1 MNYEQNTKKQGKV
14 WLVGAGPSDQEL
26 LTVKGKR
33 LLSEADVI
41 VYDRLA
47 GQGVLTYGAEHAEYI
62 DVGKHSGN
70 HRVRQSEINQILVR
84 EAMEGKKVV
93 RLKRWRSVCV
103 RARRGGGGRTKEGG
117 NSV

>member
-70 HRVRQSEINQILVR
+70 HRVGPVSYTHLSALPIWEQDVTQSLH
-84 EAMEGKKVV
+84 
-93 RLKRWRSVCV
+93 RWRQTAWTVKWKILSYP
-103 RARRGGGGRTKEGG
+103 E
-117 NSV
+117 